1 MKLIKSKIIP
11 MIQEDYTLKGIKKQI
26 EIAGRTC
33 YKSEDKIT
41 DDSCEEFVQ
50 RMINSGHMSILEHGT
65 VYLTIPIEEDK
76 EGFIYKNIINPYSQ
90 VYMNGKN
97 AYITTNYR
105 VIVENEWGNYLQ
117 YLTAPTDDHRF
128 RYTFKFICDRGV
140 SHELVRH
147 RCMSFAQESTRYCN
161 YTKDKFNNEITYI
174 IPVQME
180 DKLPEGNYTYW
191 DGDWCDLDK
200 MCIQHACDNSTEDL
214 FLTSLQC
221 SEDYYDT
228 FIGKGMKPQEAR
240 QVLPNALKTEVVVTG
255 FSSNWFDFIEL
266 RTASNAHPDIQ
277 KLAHKV
283 NNLIWNY
290 QQRIHQ

>member
-50 RMINSGHMSILEHGT
+50 RMINSGHMSMLEHGT

-90 VYMNGKN
+90 IHMDGEN

-105 VIVENEWGNYLQ
+105 VIVENGWKNYLR
-117 YLTAPTDDHRF
+117 YLTAPTNKHELRH
-128 RYTFKFICDRGV
+128 TFKFICD
-140 SHELVRH
+140 
-147 RCMSFAQESTRYCN
+147 RYCN
-161 YTKDKFNNEITYI
+161 YTKDKFNSEITYI

-277 KLAHKV
+277 KLAHEV
-283 NNLIWNY
+283 DNLM
-290 QQRIHQ
+290 